1 MKELIVVAY
10 DNQDSAREVLYQ
22 LRWLNYCWVTE
33 IGDAVVVVRDQE
45 GNLHVQ
51 DSYQPTTRA
60 GGGWGMLW
68 GMLLGSVLLA
78 LGSRGCPSGVSTAA
92 IAGTVAAGAIGGAT
106 LGGVAGAALAHTYKE
121 DFGLPEDF
129 VSELSTQVKPGG
141 SAIFALLGS
150 YDADPGPEYM
160 ARYFRGTGARSSAQP
175 SRHSNKHGS
184 SRSSKV
190 RLDAGL
196 FSTPVSRTLFVHLG
210 AITCNFATR
219 STNNGNTRDN
229 IEVNIYGND

>member
-22 LRWLNYCWVTE
+22 LRWLLHCWVTE

-78 LGSRGCPSGVSTAA
+78 LLTGVPFGREHSG
-92 IAGTVAAGAIGGAT
+92 
-106 LGGVAGAALAHTYKE
+106 
-121 DFGLPEDF
+121 D
-129 VSELSTQVKPGG
+129 
-141 SAIFALLGS
+141 
-150 YDADPGPEYM
+150 
-160 ARYFRGTGARSSAQP
+160 
-175 SRHSNKHGS
+175 SRHRGGGRYRRRDPWWCGRRGS
-184 SRSSKV
+184 GAHLQGGFRPAGGFCFRAFHASKAR
-190 RLDAGL
+190 RLGDLCSAGQL
-196 FSTPVSRTLFVHLG
+196 R
-210 AITCNFATR
+210 R
-219 STNNGNTRDN
+219 
-229 IEVNIYGND
+229 